1 MAERTVN
8 GELTIMANGYGVVR
22 EQSRSIGVDGV
33 FLSMELI
40 RQFGLRTG
48 DQIVCLAETPR
59 LEPRYMSV
67 QRIQLVNGHQPQ
79 RRA

>member
-8 GELTIMANGYGVVR
+8 GELTIMANGYGILR

-33 FLSMELI
+33 FMSMELI

-48 DQIVCLAETPR
+48 DQVVCQAEMPR
-59 LEPRYMSV
+59 REPRYLSV
-67 QRIQLVNGHQPQ
+67 QRIELVNGRQP
-79 RRA
+79 RRNA